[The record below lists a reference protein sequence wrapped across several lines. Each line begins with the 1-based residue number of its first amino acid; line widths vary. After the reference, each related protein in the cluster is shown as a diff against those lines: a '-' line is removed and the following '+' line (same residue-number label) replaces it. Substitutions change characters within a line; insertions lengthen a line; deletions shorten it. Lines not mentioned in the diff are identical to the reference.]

1 MDLVLRHLPATI
13 ELAVAALVITVLIA
27 LPAAVVSAVYRG
39 STFDYLLRVS
49 ALAGQSMPG
58 YWLGMILILVFAVQL
73 RLLPTSGRGTLA
85 HLLMPS
91 LTLAAY
97 FVALLARMT
106 RSVLLEVLEEDY
118 VRTARAK
125 GLAQGGVVLR
135 HALSN
140 ALIPVTTLLGLQIG
154 TVLGGAVITEAVCLA
169 GNRKPR
175 HSGDLQPGLSP
186 GAGYRA
192 DQRGDLR
199 RHQLLSRCAVLLP
212 RSSHPAERVRA
223 IGLRGR
229 PGADRSGRPPI
240 GPPAAVEHA
249 PGAAGRRDPR
259 PARRPERGAGAAH
272 RSGRS
277 ARCRH
282 TVPAPPADVV
292 TRGRKAVPD
301 RRRRAGTGRPQPHPL
316 RRADLALCR
325 ADVGT
330 NRRAGRCR
338 PGPGLGVSRRAL

>member
-1 MDLVLRHLPATI
+1 
-13 ELAVAALVITVLIA
+13 

-49 ALAGQSMPG
+49 ALAGQSIPG

-154 TVLGGAVITEAVCLA
+154 TVLGGAVITEAVFAWPGIGSLAIQAIFNRDYPLVQAIVLVSAVIFVVINYCLDA
-169 GNRKPR
+169 
-175 HSGDLQPGLSP
+175 LYCFL
-186 GAGYRA
+186 
-192 DQRGDLR
+192 
-199 RHQLLSRCAVLLP
+199 
-212 RSSHPAERVRA
+212 
-223 IGLRGR
+223 
-229 PGADRSGRPPI
+229 
-240 GPPAAVEHA
+240 
-249 PGAAGRRDPR
+249 DPR
-259 PARRPERGAGAAH
+259 IRL
-272 RSGRS
+272 SG
-277 ARCRH
+277 
-282 TVPAPPADVV
+282 
-292 TRGRKAVPD
+292 
-301 RRRRAGTGRPQPHPL
+301 
-316 RRADLALCR
+316 
-325 ADVGT
+325 
-330 NRRAGRCR
+330 
-338 PGPGLGVSRRAL
+338 

>member
-1 MDLVLRHLPATI
+1 MLRYLTRKAAHAALVLGGVSLVVFLLLHLIPGDPATTLLSEHATEEAVRALRSQLGLDQPLPVQYIKYVLSCLRGDLGTSIRFGIPTLDLVLRHLPATI

-39 STFDYLLRVS
+39 STFDYLLRVT
-49 ALAGQSMPG
+49 ALAGQSIPG

-140 ALIPVTTLLGLQIG
+140 ALIPVATLLGLQIG
-154 TVLGGAVITEAVCLA
+154 TVLGGAVITEAVFAWPGIGSLAIQAIFNRDYPLVQAIVLISAVIFVVINYCLDA
-169 GNRKPR
+169 
-175 HSGDLQPGLSP
+175 LYCFL
-186 GAGYRA
+186 
-192 DQRGDLR
+192 
-199 RHQLLSRCAVLLP
+199 
-212 RSSHPAERVRA
+212 
-223 IGLRGR
+223 
-229 PGADRSGRPPI
+229 
-240 GPPAAVEHA
+240 
-249 PGAAGRRDPR
+249 DPR
-259 PARRPERGAGAAH
+259 IRL
-272 RSGRS
+272 SG
-277 ARCRH
+277 
-282 TVPAPPADVV
+282 
-292 TRGRKAVPD
+292 
-301 RRRRAGTGRPQPHPL
+301 
-316 RRADLALCR
+316 
-325 ADVGT
+325 
-330 NRRAGRCR
+330 
-338 PGPGLGVSRRAL
+338 